1 MQSVLRNIGPI
12 AVGINGD
19 DPSFLSYSG
28 GTIFDSE
35 QCDQQANHAL
45 LIVEYGQ
52 ERDTNGTMVRYLLSV
67 HICIY
72 LVQGI

>member
-12 AVGINGD
+12 AVGINGG

-35 QCDQQANHAL
+35 QCSDQQANHAL

-67 HICIY
+67 LICIY
-72 LVQGI
+72 LV

>member
-35 QCDQQANHAL
+35 QCSDQQANHAL

-52 ERDTNGTMVRYLLSV
+52 ERDTNEWNNGTYLLSV
-67 HICIY
+67 LICIY
-72 LVQGI
+72 LV